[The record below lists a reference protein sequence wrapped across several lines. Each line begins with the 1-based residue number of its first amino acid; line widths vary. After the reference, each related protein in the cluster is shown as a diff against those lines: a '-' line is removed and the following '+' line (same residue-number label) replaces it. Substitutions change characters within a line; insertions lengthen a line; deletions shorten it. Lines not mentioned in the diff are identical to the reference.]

1 MLELLGQDSFVER
14 SQFFN
19 LFNYLTFR
27 TGGALFTAMVIAF
40 AIGGPFI
47 HWLRQKQGKGQ
58 PIRSDGPESHLLTKK
73 GTPTMG
79 GLIILISLGVSALLW
94 ADLSSAYVWAVLAV
108 TLGFGA
114 IGFVDDF
121 AKVTK
126 QHHGGLS
133 AKTRLGFEFLTAF
146 LAALVMLA
154 AEWVASNPYAQ
165 HDIPGFVSA
174 LMAGDPLTAVALPFL
189 NDWGIQ
195 LLGFYIIFAMV
206 VIVGFGNAVNLT
218 DGLDGLA
225 TVPVMFAAFAFG
237 IIAYVV
243 GRFDYSQYLGIPHV
257 EGVGELS
264 TILGALIGAS
274 LGFLWYNAPPA
285 RVFMGDT
292 GSLALGGL
300 LGAVAV
306 ATKHEIVLGIVGG
319 LFVLETLSVMIQV
332 AVFKRTGKRVFLM
345 APIHHHFE
353 KLGWQEPTIVI
364 RFWIISM
371 IFAMAGLATLKLR

>member
-1 MLELLGQDSFVER
+1 MLEILAQYVER

-19 LFNYLTFR
+19 LFNYITFR
-27 TGGALFTAMVIAF
+27 TGGAMFTAMVIAF
-40 AIGGPFI
+40 AMGAPFI
-47 HWLRQKQGKGQ
+47 HWLRKKQGKGQ
-58 PIRSDGPESHLLTKK
+58 PIRSDGPEGHLLTKK

-79 GLIILISLGVSALLW
+79 GLIILIPLAISTLLW
-94 ADLSSAYVWAVLAV
+94 ADLDNPYVWAVLLV
-108 TLGFGA
+108 TVGFGL
-114 IGFVDDF
+114 IGFIDDF

-133 AKTRLGFEFLTAF
+133 AKVR
-146 LAALVMLA
+146 LA
-154 AEWVASNPYAQ
+154 AEFTFALIAALIMLGAEWIALTPGQ
-165 HDIPGFVSA
+165 THDLVGFWNA

-189 NDWGIQ
+189 SGWGLQ
-195 LLGFYIIFAMV
+195 LFAFYVLFTMI

-225 TVPVMFAAFAFG
+225 IVPVMIAAGTFG
-237 IIAYVV
+237 VICYLV
-243 GRFDYSQYLGIPHV
+243 GRIDYSNYLGIPHV
-257 EGVGELS
+257 AGVGELA
-264 TILGALIGAS
+264 TILGALLGAS

-319 LFVLETLSVMIQV
+319 LFVLETLSVMLQV
-332 AVFKRTGKRVFLM
+332 AVFKRTGKRLFLM
-345 APIHHHFE
+345 APVHHHFE

-364 RFWIISM
+364 RFWIIAV
-371 IFAMAGLATLKLR
+371 IFALAGLATLKLR

>member
-1 MLELLGQDSFVER
+1 MLELLGEYVER

-19 LFNYLTFR
+19 LFNYITFR
-27 TGGALFTAMVIAF
+27 TGGAMFTGMIIAF

-47 HWLRQKQGKGQ
+47 RWLRKKQGKGQ
-58 PIRSDGPESHLLTKK
+58 PIRSDGPEGHLLTKK

-79 GLIILISLGVSALLW
+79 GLIILISLGIASLLW
-94 ADLSSAYVWAVLAV
+94 ADLGNAYVWAVLAV
-108 TLGFGA
+108 TVGFGA
-114 IGFVDDF
+114 VGFVDDF
-121 AKVTK
+121 AKVTQ

-133 AKTRLGFEFLTAF
+133 ARTRLGFELLVA
-146 LAALVMLA
+146 LGASLVMLA
-154 AEWVASNPYAQ
+154 AEWISHTPDAS
-165 HDIPGFVSA
+165 HDVMGFLGA

-189 NDWGIQ
+189 SGWGVQ
-195 LLGFYIIFAMV
+195 LFAFYILFSMI

-225 TVPVMFAAFAFG
+225 IVPVMIAGATFG
-237 IIAYVV
+237 MIAYLV
-243 GRFDYSQYLGIPHV
+243 GRVDYSEYLGIPHV
-257 EGVGELS
+257 AGVGELS
-264 TILGALIGAS
+264 TILGALLGAS

-306 ATKHEIVLGIVGG
+306 ATKHEIVLAIVGG

-364 RFWIISM
+364 RFWIISV

>member
-1 MLELLGQDSFVER
+1 MLELLTQYSES

-19 LFNYLTFR
+19 LFNYITFR
-27 TGGALFTAMVIAF
+27 TGGAMFTAMILAF
-40 AIGGPFI
+40 AIGAPFI
-47 HWLRQKQGKGQ
+47 AWLRKKQGKGQ
-58 PIRSDGPESHLLTKK
+58 PIREDGPQGHLLTKK

-79 GLIILISLGVSALLW
+79 GLIILISLGISSLLW
-94 ADLSSAYVWAVLAV
+94 ADLDNPYVWSVLIV
-108 TLGFGA
+108 TIGFGA

-133 AKTRLGFEFLTAF
+133 AKLRLLFEFSI
-146 LAALVMLA
+146 AAVAAVAMLA
-154 AEWVASNPYAQ
+154 AEWIATTPGQ
-165 HDIPGFVSA
+165 THDIMGFWNA
-174 LMAGDPLTAVALPFL
+174 LWAGEPLTAIALPFIQG
-189 NDWGIQ
+189 WGIQ
-195 LLGFYIIFAMV
+195 ILGLYAIFAMV

-225 TVPVMFAAFAFG
+225 IVPVMIAAGTFG
-237 IIAYVV
+237 VICYLV
-243 GRFDYSQYLGIPHV
+243 GRVDYSEYLGIPHV
-257 EGVGELS
+257 AGVGELS
-264 TILGALIGAS
+264 TILGALLGAS

-306 ATKHEIVLGIVGG
+306 ATKHELVLVIVGG
-319 LFVLETLSVMIQV
+319 LFVLETLSVMVQV
-332 AVFKRTGKRVFLM
+332 AVFKRTGKRLFLM

-364 RFWIISM
+364 RFWIISV
-371 IFAMAGLATLKLR
+371 IFALAGLATLKLR

>member
-1 MLELLGQDSFVER
+1 MLELLSEYADQ

-19 LFNYLTFR
+19 LFNYITFR
-27 TGGALFTAMVIAF
+27 TGGAMFTAMVIAF
-40 AIGGPFI
+40 VIGAPFI
-47 HWLRQKQGKGQ
+47 QWLRKKQGKGQ
-58 PIRSDGPESHLLTKK
+58 PIRADGPEGHLLTKK

-79 GLIILISLGVSALLW
+79 GLIILIPLGVASLLW
-94 ADLSSAYVWAVLAV
+94 ADLQNPYVWAVLLV

-114 IGFVDDF
+114 IGFVDDY

-133 AKTRLGFEFLTAF
+133 ARVRLACEFGIAL
-146 LAALVMLA
+146 LAAVIMLA
-154 AEWVASNPYAQ
+154 AEWIATTPDQ
-165 HDIPGFVSA
+165 PHDVMGFVNA
-174 LMAGDPLTAVALPFL
+174 LFAGDPLTAVALPFVM
-189 NDWGIQ
+189 NWGVQ
-195 LLGFYIIFAMV
+195 LFAFYVLFAMIV
-206 VIVGFGNAVNLT
+206 VVGFGNAVNLT

-225 TVPVMFAAFAFG
+225 IVPVMIAAGTFG
-237 IIAYVV
+237 MICYLV
-243 GRFDYSQYLGIPHV
+243 GRIDYSQYLGIPHV
-257 EGVGELS
+257 AGVGELA
-264 TILGALIGAS
+264 TVLGALLGAS

-306 ATKHEIVLGIVGG
+306 ATKHEIVLAIVGG
-319 LFVLETLSVMIQV
+319 LFVLETLSVMLQV
-332 AVFKRTGKRVFLM
+332 FVYKRTGKRVFLM

-364 RFWIISM
+364 RFWIISV
-371 IFAMAGLATLKLR
+371 IFALAGLATLKLR